1 MKVLFGVQGTG
12 NGHISRARAM
22 APALREQDIEVDF
35 LFSGRPADR
44 YFDMDIFGN
53 YDLRTGLSFVVK
65 NGCIDYWQTMRQA
78 KLLSFW
84 REVNKLDLS
93 AYDLV
98 LTDFEPVTAW
108 AAKRAGKPSIGI
120 SRQYA
125 FHYDIPKVKSTVGD
139 LIFSRYAPATVE
151 LGCHW
156 HHFGQPLLP
165 PIVEKSPYDIEPD
178 SQMIL
183 VYLPFENL
191 QALINKLKQLPAY
204 RFEVYHPEALSNQ
217 TQDNV
222 HIYKPGRKEF
232 QRAMARCGGVIGNAG
247 FELASEALQTG
258 APLLVKPLHG
268 QVEQLS
274 NVMNLK
280 LLGLA
285 ESMDDID
292 LGIMSKWLQN
302 RHPKQVIYPDVASE
316 VASWI
321 ARHGSKSSQDNLEE
335 LSAGLWK
342 KVEPIIADNSLLCDN
357 QPPVPAVHLQT
368 QHG

>member
-1 MKVLFGVQGTG
+1 MKILFGVQGTG

-22 APALREQDIEVDF
+22 APALREQGIEVDF
-35 LFSGRPADR
+35 LFSGRPAER
-44 YFDMDIFGN
+44 YFDMDIFGD
-53 YDLRTGLSFVVK
+53 YQLRTGLSFVVK
-65 NGCIDYWQTMRQA
+65 NGRIDYLQTIRQA

-84 REVNKLDLS
+84 REVNALDLS
-93 AYDLV
+93 PYDLV

-108 AAKRAGKPSIGI
+108 AAKRAGKRSIGI

-125 FHYDIPKVKSTVGD
+125 FHYDIPNVKSTIGD
-139 LIFSRYAPATVE
+139 VIFSRYAPATVE

-165 PIVEKSPYDIEPD
+165 PIVEKTPFAIKPD
-178 SQMIL
+178 PQMIL

-191 QALINKLKQLPAY
+191 QTLISQLQQLPAY
-204 RFEVYHPEALSNQ
+204 RFEVYHPEALADQ
-217 TQDNV
+217 VHDNV
-222 HIYKPGRKEF
+222 HIFKPGRRAF
-232 QRAMARCGGVIGNAG
+232 QHAMSRCGGVIGNAG
-247 FELASEALQTG
+247 FELASEALQMG

-285 ESMDDID
+285 DNMQEVDIALINNWLESRC
-292 LGIMSKWLQN
+292 S
-302 RHPKQVIYPDVASE
+302 KQVIYPDVAAD
-316 VASWI
+316 VAAWI
-321 ARHGSKSSQDNLEE
+321 ASHHNTVNPPKLAD

-342 KVEPIIADNSLLCDN
+342 KVAPFVNDSSLPYGNPL
-357 QPPVPAVHLQT
+357 PMPAVQLQT